1 MVTGCA
7 VRRGVAVLAAL
18 SAVAWAPGAV
28 GTASAA
34 DGAAD
39 LKEVPRYTTAPDA
52 TPVNGRASAADAPE
66 IGKGTY
72 TDSIERG
79 EQKYYTVPLD
89 ARSTAYFSVVAA
101 PPPGTKVEDHTD
113 RLKISV
119 QNVDGTLC
127 DREADPAFR
136 GGGTAY
142 PIADYAT
149 RGVDGDSAQCR
160 NAGAYYL
167 VVTRE
172 GSATSG
178 PQAWPIEITHLSEP
192 GLKGAA
198 PTTPAESSQPS
209 ATPAPPASGTKRKA
223 RGGSGFHTAG
233 AVGTGLWKDRI
244 RPGESR
250 FYRVPVDWGQRL
262 NLSAELPNAATGTA
276 EGVFKALGVTAYN
289 PARGV
294 IDEDTFVRYDGRP
307 AASKLFTAPVSY
319 GNRFAV
325 TDDVR
330 AMRVAGWYY
339 LEVTLHPDAARFFPD
354 GADVTLRVDVRG
366 AARSGP
372 GYAGPAGDFSV
383 TPGDRETAEKGLTGE
398 QAGGGNLRTL
408 GYAGIATGAV
418 LLAVLAAWTLLA
430 RRTAVAAVTAPALS
444 PQAHAAEPTRSG
456 PRAPGTPPGWPDRR

>member
-7 VRRGVAVLAAL
+7 VRRGAAALAAL

-34 DGAAD
+34 DGTAD
-39 LKEVPRYTTAPDA
+39 LTKVPRYTTAPDA
-52 TPVNGRASAADAPE
+52 TAVKGRASAADAPE

-119 QNVDGTLC
+119 QDVDGTIC

-136 GGGTAY
+136 GDGTAY
-142 PIADYAT
+142 PIADYAI
-149 RGVDGDSAQCR
+149 RSVDGANAQCR

-167 VVTRE
+167 VITRE

-178 PQAWPIEITHLSEP
+178 PQAWPIEITHLAEP
-192 GLKGAA
+192 GLKGTA
-198 PTTPAESSQPS
+198 PTTPADGGPS
-209 ATPAPPASGTKRKA
+209 ATPPPPASGTKRTA
-223 RGGSGFHTAG
+223 RGGSGFHSAG

-262 NLSAELPNAATGTA
+262 NLSAELPNAADGTA
-276 EGVFKALGVTAYN
+276 EALSKALGVTAYN

-294 IDEDTFVRYDGRP
+294 IDDDTFVRYDGRP
-307 AASKLFTAPVSY
+307 AAAKLFTAPVAY

-325 TDDVR
+325 SDDIR

-339 LEVTLHPDAARFFPD
+339 LEVTLHPDAARFFPR
-354 GADVTLRVDVRG
+354 GADLTLRVDVRG
-366 AARSGP
+366 TARPGP

-383 TPGDRETAEKGLTGE
+383 TPGDHETAEKGLAGE
-398 QAGGGNLRTL
+398 EPGGGRLRTL

-418 LLAVLAAWTLLA
+418 LLAALGTWTLLA
-430 RRTAVAAVTAPALS
+430 RRTAAVTAPVPALS

-456 PRAPGTPPGWPDRR
+456 PRAPGTPPGRR